1 MRSSVSLLALA
12 AVAFIASTAQAQTAI
27 GAGSPSFPIVINK
40 SGSYKLAANLTV
52 PAGAD
57 GIVVASGVNVTLD
70 LGGYQVSG
78 AAACTKAGC
87 SGAAPSM
94 GIKVGNSM
102 LRVFNGTV
110 RGFALNGISVD
121 YQAPGATVI
130 AEDLMVTGNYNGIF
144 VYALTANRVV
154 AHNNAS
160 YGILGVQG
168 MIASSMAT
176 SNGSIGI
183 SMSSGLVR
191 DSHASSNGLGFEHN
205 SGVSTG
211 NTASGNTS
219 GNKLGSLVQW
229 GNAFN

>member
-1 MRSSVSLLALA
+1 MRSPVSLLALA
-12 AVAFIASTAQAQTAI
+12 ALTVLASTAQAQTAL
-27 GAGSPSFPIVINK
+27 GAGNPTFPIVINK

-52 PAGAD
+52 PAGID

-70 LGGYQVSG
+70 LGGFQVSG
-78 AAACTKAGC
+78 AATCTKAGC
-87 SGAAPSM
+87 SGAGPSM

-121 YQAPGATVI
+121 YQAPGAVVI
-130 AEDLMVTGNYNGIF
+130 AEDLMVTGNFNGIF
-144 VYALTANRVV
+144 VSQLTANRVV

-160 YGILGVQG
+160 YGIFTIQG
-168 MIASSMAT
+168 LIASSMAT
-176 SNGSIGI
+176 SNGNNGI

-191 DSHASSNGLGFEHN
+191 DSRASSNGFGFDHN

-211 NTASGNTS
+211 NTAGGNTN

>member
-12 AVAFIASTAQAQTAI
+12 AVAFIASTAQAQTVI

-94 GIKVGNSM
+94 GIKVAIPCFGFSTARCEA
-102 LRVFNGTV
+102 LR
-110 RGFALNGISVD
+110 
-121 YQAPGATVI
+121 
-130 AEDLMVTGNYNGIF
+130 
-144 VYALTANRVV
+144 
-154 AHNNAS
+154 
-160 YGILGVQG
+160 
-168 MIASSMAT
+168 
-176 SNGSIGI
+176 
-183 SMSSGLVR
+183 
-191 DSHASSNGLGFEHN
+191 
-205 SGVSTG
+205 
-211 NTASGNTS
+211 
-219 GNKLGSLVQW
+219 
-229 GNAFN
+229 